1 MLPGYAH
8 AIVTP
13 RFWVLSAEDQA
24 VGVLVLIPRDDHL
37 LLENIAVLPDF
48 AGSGL
53 GSQLLAQADLEAR
66 ALDYRELR
74 LYTHVSMTENVTLYE
89 AKGWAVT
96 LRGQEGGYERA
107 FMSRCLDS

>member
-1 MLPGYAH
+1 MLPGYSH
-8 AIVTP
+8 VIVTP
-13 RFWVLSAEDQA
+13 RFWVLSTEDQT

-37 LLENIAVLPDF
+37 LLENIAVFPDF

-66 ALDYRELR
+66 ALGYQELR
-74 LYTHVSMTENVTLYE
+74 LYTQGSITENVTLYE

-96 LRGQEGGYERA
+96 MRGLEGGYERA
-107 FMSRCLDS
+107 FMSRRLDS